1 MDEEADLDGER
12 IRGMTL
18 VFQRQISSKM
28 FESWIK
34 GSIEPPNRFSSQ
46 NLDILSPKTGL
57 NAAEMPY
64 FVAIKS
70 KPIHVRNVENY
81 THSH

>member
-1 MDEEADLDGER
+1 
-12 IRGMTL
+12 
-18 VFQRQISSKM
+18 M

-34 GSIEPPNRFSSQ
+34 GSIEPNNRFSYQ
-46 NLDILSPKTGL
+46 ELDILTPKIAL
-57 NAAEMPY
+57 IVAQMPY

-70 KPIHVRNVENY
+70 KSIHVRNVENY